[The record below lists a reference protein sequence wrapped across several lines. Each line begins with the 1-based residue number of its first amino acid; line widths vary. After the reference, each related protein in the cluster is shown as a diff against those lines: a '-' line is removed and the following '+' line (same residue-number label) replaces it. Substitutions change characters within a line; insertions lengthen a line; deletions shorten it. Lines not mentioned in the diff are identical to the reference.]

1 MMIKKREKL
10 HYIKHKSAY
19 METFHPPY
27 LYKMSKKNASISCQ
41 MLLDS
46 FQLTWMNEIG
56 YNSMDL
62 QSLVYHFFNYL
73 AKHVEKHDGTKDFR
87 DVIQGFI

>member
-1 MMIKKREKL
+1 
-10 HYIKHKSAY
+10 
-19 METFHPPY
+19 
-27 LYKMSKKNASISCQ
+27 MSKKDASISCQ

-62 QSLVYHFFNYL
+62 QSLAYHFFNYL